1 MTATITPYRSDHSDG
16 RDGFGQLVRAE
27 WTKFRTVRG
36 WVIALIAAAVV
47 TAVIPID
54 LASSA
59 RNAVES
65 CAAAG
70 ACQAEGQNIAIG
82 PAGEA
87 VTDTF
92 YFVHQ
97 PLAGHGSI
105 TVRVTSLQGT
115 GSPAVPGFPAPPR
128 TQPWAKAGIIIKQS
142 TAPGSQYAAVMVTG
156 GHGVRMQDN
165 YTRDTA
171 GPAGTV
177 SAASPRWLR
186 LTRSGSTLTG
196 YESSDGTHWSAI
208 GTADLTGLPS
218 TVQAG
223 LFVASPNLQE
233 ATQSFG
239 GGDSALIAA
248 TRATAAF
255 DHVTVAGGPAGHAW
269 SGSRVGDGQTTLPA
283 GHGHQCPAPCGQPA
297 PKPGGFTAAG
307 GTFTVAGT
315 GDIAPFVPTV
325 KPLQVSFYGTLFG
338 LLAVIALGALF
349 ITGEYRR
356 GLIRTTLTA
365 SPRRGRVLVA
375 KAIVIGSVTFAAALG
390 GAATAFPIAERELN
404 ANGWKP
410 PVWHVMSLT
419 SGIGLQVVVGTAAL
433 VAVTAVLAMCAGA
446 ILRRSAGA
454 IAAVVGLVV
463 FPLILAIVLPLTPA
477 DWLLRLTPAAAFS
490 LQQAF
495 PRYSQV
501 SSGCV
506 PYHGCYPLAPW
517 TGFAV
522 MCAWAVA
529 ALGLAIFLLR
539 RRDV

>member
-1 MTATITPYRSDHSDG
+1 MTATITPYKSDHSAG
-16 RDGFGQLVRAE
+16 RDGFGQLLRAE

-36 WVIALIAAAVV
+36 WVIALVAVAVV

-59 RNAVES
+59 SNAVES
-65 CAAAG
+65 CAG
-70 ACQAEGQNIAIG
+70 GSCQAEGQNIAVG

-97 PLAGHGSI
+97 PLAGNGSI
-105 TVRVTSLQGT
+105 TVRVTSLQGS
-115 GSPAVPGFPAPPR
+115 GSQSAVPGFADPPR
-128 TQPWAKAGIIIKQS
+128 TLPWAKAGIMIKQS
-142 TAPGSQYAAVMVTG
+142 TTPGSPYAAVMVTG

-165 YTRDTA
+165 FTRDTA
-171 GPAGTV
+171 GPAGAV

-196 YESSDGTHWSAI
+196 YESADGRHWSAI
-208 GTADLTGLPS
+208 GTADLSGLPP

-223 LFVASPNLQE
+223 LFVASPDWQQ

-239 GGDSALIAA
+239 GGDNGLDLG
-248 TRATAAF
+248 TQATAGF
-255 DHVTVAGGPAGHAW
+255 DHLTVAGRPAGQSW
-269 SGSRVGDGQTTLPA
+269 SGSRIGKGLLGASAHVRCTGGPCTSRRPA
-283 GHGHQCPAPCGQPA
+283 AGAF
-297 PKPGGFTAAG
+297 KESG
-307 GTFTVAGT
+307 GTFTVVGT
-315 GDIAPFVPTV
+315 GDIAPFVPIV

-375 KAIVIGSVTFAAALG
+375 KAIVIGSVTFAAGLI

-404 ANGWKP
+404 ANGYKP

-419 SGIGLQVVVGTAAL
+419 SGIGLQVVVGTALL

-454 IAAVVGLVV
+454 IAVVVGLVV
-463 FPLILAIVLPLTPA
+463 FPLILAIVLPLAPA
-477 DWLLRLTPAAAFS
+477 DWLLRVTPAAAFS

-495 PRYSQV
+495 PRYSQL